1 MHALI
6 ASPLKVDDIAALVS
20 LDAVGVLNSWVRLS
34 SRVLSSA

>member
-20 LDAVGVLNSWVRLS
+20 LDAVRRTQLLGSLELEGLIER
-34 SRVLSSA
+34 